1 MWHEMGLVAVIS
13 NPLSTRNR
21 AIMPRI
27 RRILEN
33 AHDAFHY
40 ELDDIAA
47 VPDALRK
54 ISTVRPAVLVVNG
67 GDGTLQAVMSSI
79 INDAPFDGVPPPI
92 FVLPSGKT
100 NMVAEDLGAARGPE
114 RLLRRIIEMT
124 DRGEITEATVHRHL
138 IGLDFG
144 DGHPTRY
151 GMFFGGAAIV
161 NAILYIRAKIYPLG
175 LPNLLSHVL
184 ALLIVVFSTF
194 GGGRSEDSPIFSRP
208 MRIKL
213 LGGGIITGR
222 FFTVTVTTLD
232 RLLLGFRPYSDDGL
246 GALKFS
252 SVDQGAGPVFRALFA
267 LVTRRFGKTTI
278 AGIQTRRANK
288 LKIEGDDPFT
298 LDGEL
303 FKPLPG
309 HAVVMRG
316 DKSLSFVALG

>member
-27 RRILEN
+27 RKILES

-40 ELDDIAA
+40 ELDDITA
-47 VPDALRK
+47 VPDALKK
-54 ISTVRPAVLVVNG
+54 ISSVKPAVLVVNG
-67 GDGTLQAVMSSI
+67 GDGTLQAVMSSL
-79 INDAPFDGVPPPI
+79 INDAPFDDEPPPI

-100 NMVAEDLGAARGPE
+100 NMVAEDLGAAKGPE
-114 RLLRRIIEMT
+114 RLLRRIIE
-124 DRGEITEATVHRHL
+124 ITERSEIADSVVRRHL

-151 GMFFGGAAIV
+151 GMFFGGAAVV
-161 NAILYIRAKIYPLG
+161 NAIRYIREKIYPLG
-175 LPNLLSHVL
+175 LPNVLSHII
-184 ALLIVVFSTF
+184 ALGVVTFSTF
-194 GGGRSEDSPIFSRP
+194 GGGRSETSPVFSRP

-252 SVDQGAGPVFRALFA
+252 CVDQGARPVFRALFA
-267 LVTRRFGKTTI
+267 LITKRFGKTTI
-278 AGIQTRRANK
+278 AGVQTRRANK

-303 FKPLPG
+303 FEPLPG

-316 DKSLSFVALG
+316 DKTLSFVALG